1 VLAGDAAGNF
11 HLLRR
16 FAAAWR
22 WRYANP
28 LAPPGP
34 RARANL
40 VAEAAAGYIAVS
52 FWGLVGTAPLTAFHC
67 NQFSLV
73 AVIAN
78 AAVVPIMGLGAVVC
92 GLIAAAMSFIWL
104 PAARE
109 IVWLAGHLVR
119 LGTFLAGWFLKLPC
133 ARTRI
138 FTPSIFE
145 VAIAYA
151 FIMLW
156 LMRPL
161 KGEELMRAAVK
172 SDTNDTAM
180 DSPRRQWRK
189 VTTAI

>member
-1 VLAGDAAGNF
+1 
-11 HLLRR
+11 
-16 FAAAWR
+16 
-22 WRYANP
+22 
-28 LAPPGP
+28 
-34 RARANL
+34 
-40 VAEAAAGYIAVS
+40 
-52 FWGLVGTAPLTAFHC
+52 
-67 NQFSLV
+67 
-73 AVIAN
+73 
-78 AAVVPIMGLGAVVC
+78 
-92 GLIAAAMSFIWL
+92 MSFIWL

-172 SDTNDTAM
+172 SDTNDAAM

-189 VTTAI
+189 VTTAILTALLAADAGFWIHDRYFERNLRATFLSVGRAIAPWSVSPVHA